1 MVWTVREG
9 NAAKTYSKPWNYREV
24 GDHKRK
30 SEGQK
35 TIWEGSFIYLLV
47 FIYFAKD
54 AGYQIWGLFML
65 SRYSTLAPQKKIIW
79 RMFLLGLCETGLYKV
94 RSKSNVYRRSN
105 VLRYSILKSNNG
117 GLSMI
122 LQMTQGSGAI
132 SLECRKRTSYI
143 QMNTLLQRQGN
154 LWQWEPEPR
163 TRCIY

>member
-1 MVWTVREG
+1 MKLQGGGRPQ
-9 NAAKTYSKPWNYREV
+9 KK
-24 GDHKRK
+24 KRGTK
-30 SEGQK
+30 DNLGRV
-35 TIWEGSFIYLLV
+35 IYLFVCFHLFCKGCWV
-47 FIYFAKD
+47 SNLGPFHAKQVL
-54 AGYQIWGLFML
+54 YL
-65 SRYSTLAPQKKIIW
+65 SPPKKIIW